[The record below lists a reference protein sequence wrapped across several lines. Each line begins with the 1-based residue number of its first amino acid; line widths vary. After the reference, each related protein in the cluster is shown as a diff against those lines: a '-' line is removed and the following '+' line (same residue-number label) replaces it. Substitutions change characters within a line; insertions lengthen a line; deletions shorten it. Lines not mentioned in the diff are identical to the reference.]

1 MYTLLDFERRKP
13 MSLNG
18 DVQMEKGKA
27 HMCKTKI
34 HRRLGKTYSLLV
46 SAITVVHDAINS
58 F

>member
-13 MSLNG
+13 MSHNG

-27 HMCKTKI
+27 HMWKAKN

-46 SAITVVHDAINS
+46 SAITVVHDVV
-58 F
+58 